1 MGFQNQLEGKMIQNG
16 SLKESSSVVL
26 GVDYQA
32 AGLAVALD
40 NAIFLDNCKL
50 QDVHL
55 RALEAS
61 DGIEKAL
68 YRSTD
73 VLIDQ
78 I

>member
-1 MGFQNQLEGKMIQNG
+1 MIQNG
-16 SLKESSSVVL
+16 SFKESSSAVL

-55 RALEAS
+55 QALEAL

-73 VLIDQ
+73 VLLDQ